1 VISGVLTLFHWT
13 LRMDSRSIYPHLIRV
28 AFAFAML
35 FAMAIALAD
44 FFGTSRVG
52 LRYFQSVCALNVVL
66 ITVSGISYFVTAVT
80 EEKDAGTY
88 ALLRLAGMNSL
99 SITLGKSTSR
109 LVSSLMLLIV
119 QVPFTFLAV
128 TLGGILWQQ
137 VVAAYL
143 ALAVWMAFVANLALF
158 CSVRCATSG
167 RAAGLCG
174 VLILLLFTLPALI
187 GDLVRVIPAGVL
199 AAGTIRWLETIAE
212 AIYSLSVAQRLTEV
226 LATGGTLVMF
236 DDQFW
241 ILTVAAV
248 VLFILSTVMLDFW
261 SAPDLPGNGDLPT
274 NPAARRWLVRR
285 PRLMPIA
292 WKEYVYFTGGHGFL
306 LAKFAAGGLLYF
318 GFQLVQTDGG
328 RSVSWELSND
338 AGVDLFR
345 TFALIIFVELLL
357 YSSGCL
363 FYELRQATQS
373 TLGTLPISA
382 TRVLLEKL
390 AGCVVSLVPMVF
402 WLILTIIM
410 GFQGV
415 SRYCSL
421 TMVVSYFIMLGF
433 STHVAALLSLYT
445 RWAALP
451 LTILCSGPAFFCLAL
466 PIYGFTSVT
475 MAAAGTHGLPVSS
488 VLVILVNLF
497 WTWLFVM
504 LPLEI
509 WIRDRW
515 TAVVRQ

>member
-35 FAMAIALAD
+35 FAMSMAFAD

-52 LRYFQSVCALNVVL
+52 LRYFESVCALNVVL

-109 LVSSLMLLIV
+109 LVSSLMLLII

-143 ALAVWMAFVANLALF
+143 ALAAWMAFVANLALF
-158 CSVRCATSG
+158 CSVRCSTSG
-167 RAAGLCG
+167 RAAGLSG
-174 VLILLLFTLPALI
+174 VLILLLFSLPVLI
-187 GDLVRVIPAGVL
+187 GDAILVIPAGVL
-199 AAGTIRWLETIAE
+199 PAGTIGWLETAAD
-212 AIYSLSVAQRLTEV
+212 AIHSLSVVQRLNEV
-226 LATGGTLVMF
+226 LNVSGTLVLF

-241 ILTVAAV
+241 ILTGSAIG
-248 VLFILSTVMLDFW
+248 LFVLSTVTLDFW
-261 SAPDLPGNGDLPT
+261 SAPTENGDLPT
-274 NPAARRWLVRR
+274 NSTVRRWLVRR

-292 WKEYVYFTGGHGFL
+292 WKEYVYFTGGHGFF
-306 LAKFAAGGLLYF
+306 LAKFAAGGLLYV
-318 GFQLVQTDGG
+318 GYQLLQLDAG
-328 RSVSWELSND
+328 REISWELSSDVGWN
-338 AGVDLFR
+338 LFL
-345 TFALIIFVELLL
+345 TYAVIIYIELLL

-363 FYELRQATQS
+363 FYELRQSTQS
-373 TLGTLPISA
+373 TLGTLPIS
-382 TRVLLEKL
+382 TNRVLLEKL

-410 GFQGV
+410 GYRGV

-421 TMVVSYFIMLGF
+421 TMVVSYLIMLGF

-451 LTILCSGPAFFCLAL
+451 LTILSTFPAFFCLAL

-475 MAAAGTHGLPVSS
+475 MAAAGTHGLPVGSA
-488 VLVILVNLF
+488 LVILVNLF
-497 WTWLFVM
+497 WTWLFVL
-504 LPLEI
+504 LPIEI
-509 WIRDRW
+509 GIRDRW